1 MVRIY
6 LCLTA
11 GHDPRLLAVAAF
23 ICLFASLTSIVTLQR
38 CISPLKSGRRR
49 WLVVAGVA
57 TGIGIWATHYAAML
71 AYEPG
76 VSVRFDPWTA
86 LGSALVAI
94 ISGVAGWR
102 IGFGGRKWRGALG
115 GLIVGV
121 GLTVTHYLDMSAM
134 MFSGI
139 VVYDYDLI
147 AISIV
152 AGLLPCSL
160 AGSLIALRPGVKFP
174 IIPALPLSGG
184 ILALHFIAMSSVT
197 ILPGPP
203 SREAVIALDF
213 HQVGALVVL
222 SVMLI
227 LTVAFGGAVFDRHLA
242 AETATDKQRLEQL
255 LAALSR
261 SEERYR
267 LAARATDDVIWDWAV
282 GDQRIEWGDAVRTT
296 LGYAEAI
303 NGTDLQWWIDR
314 LHPDDRD
321 RTMATMAAQF
331 DGSGDLCTLEYRF
344 LRADGSWADIHA
356 HGFIVRDS
364 DGEAI
369 RSVGAMHDVSERNRT
384 ETDLRWAAN
393 HDPLTRLPNRAF
405 FAGRLNEALAEAT
418 AQGGSVGLVILDIDH
433 FKVLNDTS
441 GHAAGDAL
449 LKEIAAR
456 LQRDVPSDGLVARLG
471 GDEFAVILPGLGTD
485 IAHAL
490 TAQTLLAGLA
500 EPLVVDG
507 RIAEVSI
514 SAGSA
519 IWPMDADTAT
529 DLLQSA
535 DLALY
540 AAKADGRATIR
551 SFRPEMRKG
560 VERRAEML
568 SHAREALREDRV
580 VPFYQPKVQ
589 LATGE
594 VTGFE
599 ALLRWHHKSNGLQA
613 PGSISAA
620 FTDRD
625 LAGRLTDEIM
635 ERVVC
640 DMRTWLDAGV
650 EFGRIAING
659 SPADFLRGD
668 LAGRLLGRLERAG
681 IPAWRLELEV
691 TETVFIGQ
699 IAEGVARTLAILSDA
714 GVTIAL
720 DDFGTGYASL
730 THLKQF
736 PVDVLKIDQSF
747 VSRLTDRD
755 DDNDAVIVRAV
766 IDLARN
772 LGIATVAEGVETE
785 AQARHL
791 ARRGCD
797 LGQGFLFSRA
807 IPAPRVP
814 ALVAAGFASY
824 AVEAK
829 PRRATG

>member
-1 MVRIY
+1 MLRIY
-6 LCLTA
+6 LCLTT
-11 GHDPRLLAVAAF
+11 GHEPRLLAVALF
-23 ICLFASLTSIVTLQR
+23 ICLCAAMTSIVTLQR

-49 WLVVAGVA
+49 WLAFAGVA
-57 TGIGIWATHYAAML
+57 TGVGIWATHYAAML
-71 AYEPG
+71 AYTPG
-76 VSVRFDPWTA
+76 IQIRFDPWIA

-94 ISGVAGWR
+94 VGSVLGWWV
-102 IGFGGRKWRGALG
+102 GFGGKTWRGALG

-121 GLTVTHYLDMSAM
+121 GLTVSHYLDMSAI
-134 MFSGI
+134 MFSGLSS
-139 VVYDYDLI
+139 YDRDLI
-147 AISIV
+147 AVSIV
-152 AGLLPCSL
+152 AGLALCSL
-160 AGSLIALRPGVKFP
+160 SGSLIARRPGVKFP
-174 IIPALPLSGG
+174 IIPAFPLFGG
-184 ILALHFIAMSSVT
+184 IVALHFIAMSSVT
-197 ILPGPP
+197 ILPGPHLP
-203 SREAVIALDF
+203 EPATALSF
-213 HQVGALVVL
+213 YEVGALVIAAA
-222 SVMLI
+222 MLI
-227 LTVAFGGAVFDRHLA
+227 LAVAFSGAIFDRRLA
-242 AETATDKQRLEQL
+242 AETATDKQRLEEL
-255 LAALSR
+255 VVALSR

-267 LAARATDDVIWDWAV
+267 LAARATDDVMWDWTV
-282 GDQRIEWGDAVRTT
+282 TNNRIEWGDAMHTT

-303 NGTDLQWWIDR
+303 HSTDLQWWIDR

-321 RTMATMAAQF
+321 RTIEIMAEQV
-331 DGSGDLCTLEYRF
+331 DGTGDMCRLEYRF
-344 LRADGSWADIHA
+344 RRADESWADIRA
-356 HGFIVRDS
+356 HGFIVRDAA
-364 DGEAI
+364 GKAI
-369 RSVGAMHDVSERNRT
+369 RSVGAMHDVSDRNRK
-384 ETDLRWAAN
+384 ESDLRWAAL
-393 HDPLTRLPNRAF
+393 HDPLTRLPNRTF
-405 FAGRLNEALAEAT
+405 FAGRLDEALAEAA
-418 AQGGSVGLVILDIDH
+418 AQDGSVGLIILDVDH
-433 FKVLNDTS
+433 FKALNDTS

-456 LQRDVPSDGLVARLG
+456 LRRDVPPDGLVARLG

-485 IAHAL
+485 IERGVA
-490 TAQTLLAGLA
+490 AQALLAGLA
-500 EPLVVDG
+500 EPWVVEG

-519 IWPMDADTAT
+519 IWPMDAETAN
-529 DLLQSA
+529 DLLKCA

-540 AAKADGRATIR
+540 DAKADGRATMR
-551 SFRPEMRKG
+551 SFRPEMRLG

-580 VPFYQPKVQ
+580 LPFYQPKVR

-594 VTGFE
+594 VMGFE
-599 ALLRWHHKSNGLQA
+599 ALLRWHHKSYGLQA

-620 FTDRD
+620 FSDRD
-625 LAGRLTDEIM
+625 LAGRLTDEIV
-635 ERVVC
+635 EGVVT

-699 IAEGVARTLAILSDA
+699 IAESVARTLAILSDA

-755 DDNDAVIVRAV
+755 DDEDAVIVRAV

-772 LGIATVAEGVETE
+772 LGIATVAEGIETE

-797 LGQGFLFSRA
+797 FGQGFLFSRA
-807 IPAPRVP
+807 IPASRVP
-814 ALVAAGFASY
+814 ALVASGFAPYSGE
-824 AVEAK
+824 VK